1 MAVIG
6 GFRSDLSITRK
17 TDGNFRFRGCFVFQ
31 SRVSR
36 KTVVKQWESDG
47 NAFLFRYVTSV
58 NSTGNI
64 YKAKLFV
71 IQNFI
76 KKYLVFGE
84 LRGNKK
90 NPMAPSQRKISR
102 CLQAILIFL
111 AIFSDTNVVD
121 AKAKRKGFLG
131 QMK

>member
-17 TDGNFRFRGCFVFQ
+17 TDGNFGN
-31 SRVSR
+31 VSAGALFSKVAYQGKR
-36 KTVVKQWESDG
+36 VVKQWESDG

-84 LRGNKK
+84 LRRNKI
-90 NPMAPSQRKISR
+90 NPIGPSQRKISH
-102 CLQAILIFL
+102 CLQ
-111 AIFSDTNVVD
+111 SDTDLSCN
-121 AKAKRKGFLG
+121 L
-131 QMK
+131 